1 MVATLMVVATIESLM
16 INLENE
22 DSLLKAIL
30 RDMKNDKFSLKAFTK
45 L

>member
-16 INLENE
+16 TNLENE